1 MNGMNGIPKG
11 YDPMEDWQTKIP
23 NRETLKESLEQ
34 AKAELPLGESFNS
47 EYATP
52 ERFVE
57 QYSFALR
64 DYLERTMGTEES
76 HIEDLGAHASAF
88 AEAFACISSWF

>member
-1 MNGMNGIPKG
+1 MEESPKG
-11 YDPMEDWQTKIP
+11 YIPNEDWRTTIP
-23 NRETLKESLEQ
+23 TEEELKESLEQ
-34 AKAELPLGESFNS
+34 AKAELPLEESFNG

-64 DYLERTMGTEES
+64 DYLERTMGKEES

-88 AEAFACISSWF
+88 AEAFACISTWF